1 MNLEL
6 DHTLIAVADLA
17 KAGQEFEER
26 HGLASI
32 EGGRHPAWGTA
43 NRIVPLGDSYLE
55 VIVVIDAAK
64 AAESAVG
71 RWVASGVTDPA
82 RPIGWAVRTSDL
94 DEIAQRL
101 DLSVNAGSRVTPDAG
116 QLSWRTAGMDQAIA
130 EPALP
135 FFIEWAR
142 GTSLPGQAAIRHPS
156 GVARI
161 SRLALDSD
169 PIRLAEWLGTH
180 QLPIDVRPGTSAVR
194 GIHISTDSGE
204 IVIGSE

>member
-1 MNLEL
+1 VNIEL
-6 DHTLIAVADLA
+6 DHVLVAVADLA

-55 VIVVIDAAK
+55 LIAVIDAAK

-71 RWVASGVTDPA
+71 RWVAHGVTDPA
-82 RPIGWAVRTSDL
+82 RPLGWAVRTSDL
-94 DEIAQRL
+94 DEIARRL
-101 DLSVNAGSRVTPDAG
+101 DLSVSAGSRVTPDGG

-130 EPALP
+130 EPGLP
-135 FFIEWAR
+135 FFIEWAP
-142 GTSLPGQAAIRHPS
+142 GTKLPGEADIRHPA
-156 GVARI
+156 GKARL
-161 SRLALDSD
+161 SRLVLHAD
-169 PIRLAEWLGTH
+169 PNRLAEWLGIH

-194 GIHISTDSGE
+194 EIHISSDSGE

>member
-1 MNLEL
+1 MNIEL
-6 DHTLIAVADLA
+6 DHVLVAVADLD

-55 VIVVIDAAK
+55 LIAVIDAAK

-71 RWVASGVTDPA
+71 RWVASGVTYPA
-82 RPIGWAVRTSDL
+82 RPLGWAVRTSDL
-94 DEIAQRL
+94 DEIARRL
-101 DLSVNAGSRVTPDAG
+101 DLSVSAGSRVTPNGG

-135 FFIEWAR
+135 FFIEWAP
-142 GTSLPGQAAIRHPS
+142 GTKLPGEADIRHPA
-156 GVARI
+156 GKARI
-161 SRLALDSD
+161 SRLVLHAD
-169 PIRLAEWLGTH
+169 PNRLAEWLGIH

-194 GIHISTDSGE
+194 EIHISSDSGE

>member
-6 DHTLIAVADLA
+6 DHALIAVSDLA

-55 VIVVIDAAK
+55 LIAVIDAAK

-82 RPIGWAVRTSDL
+82 RPLGWAVRTSDL
-94 DEIAQRL
+94 DEIARRL
-101 DLSVNAGSRVTPDAG
+101 DLSVSAGSRVTPDGG

-135 FFIEWAR
+135 FFIEWAP
-142 GTSLPGQAAIRHPS
+142 GTKLPGEADIRHPA
-156 GVARI
+156 GKARI
-161 SRLALDSD
+161 SRLVLHAD
-169 PIRLAEWLGTH
+169 PNRLAEWLGTH
-180 QLPIDVRPGTSAVR
+180 QLPIDVRPGTSAVKE
-194 GIHISTDSGE
+194 IHISSDSGE

>member
-1 MNLEL
+1 MNIEL
-6 DHTLIAVADLA
+6 DHVLVAVADLA
-17 KAGQEFEER
+17 KAGQEFVER

-55 VIVVIDAAK
+55 LIAVIDAAK

-71 RWVASGVTDPA
+71 RWVTSGVTDPA
-82 RPIGWAVRTSDL
+82 RPLGWAVRTSHL
-94 DEIAQRL
+94 DEIARRL
-101 DLSVNAGSRVTPDAG
+101 DLSVSAGSRVTPDGG

-135 FFIEWAR
+135 FFIEWAP
-142 GTSLPGQAAIRHPS
+142 GMKLPGEADIRHN
-156 GVARI
+156 ADKAKL
-161 SRLALDSD
+161 SRLVLHAD
-169 PIRLAEWLGTH
+169 PNQLAEWLGTH

-194 GIHISTDSGE
+194 EIHISSDSGE